1 MQGSRSSEEGKRGE
15 GSGSGFWRLIFERER
30 EERGWD
36 VMMCC
41 KMSSAVVPVNRRML

>member
-1 MQGSRSSEEGKRGE
+1 MQGRRSSEEGKGGE
-15 GSGSGFWRLIFERER
+15 GRGSGFWRLIFEGER

-41 KMSSAVVPVNRRML
+41 KMSSVVVPVNRRML

>member
-1 MQGSRSSEEGKRGE
+1 MQGRRSSEEGRE
-15 GSGSGFWRLIFERER
+15 GKWIWRLIFEGER

-41 KMSSAVVPVNRRML
+41 KMSSVVPVNRRML